1 MKKIY
6 KSRCIALEML
16 TDRGFEIPEKEHMD
30 YDQFIE
36 VYGEDETDV
45 RKNMTI
51 SFSKPTGIQIL
62 VFWNYQIG
70 IGDVQNINN
79 EMESRKIKHAIVIY
93 HNKITSQ
100 AAATMKQLR
109 VQNMVIEIFHESSLQ
124 YNVTKSLKVPKHII
138 CSKQKKEDILNA
150 YNVTKEQIPQI
161 KADDPVV
168 KYYGAVRGQL
178 IKIIRPSESVRFV
191 GEDSDRKELYDI
203 SYRIV
208 C

>member
-16 TDRGFEIPEKEHMD
+16 MDRGFVIPENENLS
-30 YDQFIE
+30 YDEFIE
-36 VYGEDETDV
+36 KYGDEETDA
-45 RKNMTI
+45 RKNLTI
-51 SFSKPTGIQIL
+51 SFSKPSGIKIL
-62 VFWNYQIG
+62 LFWNYQIG

-79 EMESRKIKHAIVIY
+79 DMIEKDIKHSIVIY
-93 HNKITSQ
+93 FNKITSQ

-109 VQNMVIEIFHESSLQ
+109 VQNMIIEIFQESTLQ
-124 YNVTKSLKVPKHII
+124 YNITKSLKVPKHII
-138 CSKQKKEDILNA
+138 CSKQKKEDILAA
-150 YNVTKEQIPQI
+150 YNITKDQLPQI
-161 KADDPVV
+161 KVDDPVV

-178 IKIIRPSESVRFV
+178 IKIIRPSESVRYI
-191 GEDSDRKELYDI
+191 GEDKKEMYDI